1 MAKKI
6 ENPPAP
12 VEAEIVAPP
21 MGEIEE
27 PEGSTPGERINY
39 HVGMAQHHGRQALA
53 HLIMAGWELAREKA
67 ALGYGAWGAWCD
79 KNLHISKLTAD
90 RYIMFYARTAGA
102 ARESAGTPLSKKP
115 TVAELAA
122 ATMGMEQKSAT
133 RAMIDLDII
142 RRPANWGGAG
152 RGQGRKAK
160 GAAEEAAELDEIAN
174 NPALLYAAIKGPLD
188 ELWKLHR
195 ERDVFHR
202 IGVNEFRDVA
212 SVIFE
217 LNGVCSKEL
226 RRRGMGV

>member
-1 MAKKI
+1 MAKRI

-53 HLIMAGWELAREKA
+53 HLIMAGWELARQKA
-67 ALGYGAWGAWCD
+67 AIGYGGWVDWCGA
-79 KNLHISKLTAD
+79 NLQISRHTAD

-102 ARESAGTPLSKKP
+102 ARESAGTPLAKKP

-142 RRPANWGGAG
+142 RRPEGWGGAG

-174 NPALLYAAIKGPLD
+174 NPALLYAAIKEPLD
-188 ELWKLHR
+188 KLWKLHR

-202 IGVNEFRDVA
+202 IGADEFRDVA